1 MKKLIRISFLL
12 LLALVIGIGTADA
25 QNYGRKKKKKKKKK
39 SEKTEQTDDYFDE
52 SGGFA
57 HRLWYGGMINFQIS
71 STSNNSSA
79 LLLGLSPMVG
89 YKFTDNISVGPRV
102 TFNYYEEYIP
112 GDNFKVIQWGIG
124 GFGRVKFSPS
134 IFAHLEYEVLKL
146 DEVSDF
152 GLQEG
157 SENNFYGGL
166 GYNSAGGAGFGY
178 EIMILY
184 NFLEE
189 NRDTQVPI
197 EFRVGFTYNF

>member
-12 LLALVIGIGTADA
+12 MLALVIGIGTADA

-39 SEKTEQTDDYFDE
+39 PKTEKTDDYFDE

-57 HRLWYGGMINFQIS
+57 HRLWYGGMVNFQIG
-71 STSNNSSA
+71 TVGNGSSA

-89 YKFTDNISVGPRV
+89 YKFTDYFSAGPRI
-102 TFNYYEEYIP
+102 TFNYYEEYLP
-112 GDNFKVIQWGIG
+112 GDNFKLIELGLG
-124 GFGRVKFSPS
+124 GFGRVKFSPTL
-134 IFAHLEYEVLKL
+134 FAHIEYEVLSL
-146 DEVSDF
+146 NELSDF
-152 GLQEG
+152 GLEESSQD
-157 SENNFYGGL
+157 NFYGGL
-166 GYNSAGGAGFGY
+166 GYNSAEGAGFGY

>member
-1 MKKLIRISFLL
+1 M
-12 LLALVIGIGTADA
+12 LALIISIGTADA

-39 SEKTEQTDDYFDE
+39 PAKTEQTDDYFDE

-57 HRLWYGGMINFQIS
+57 HRLWYGGMINFQIGS
-71 STSNNSSA
+71 DQFGNSA

-89 YKFTDNISVGPRV
+89 YKFTDYLSAGPRI
-102 TFNYYEEYIP
+102 TFNYYEEYLP
-112 GDNFKVIQWGIG
+112 GPNFKVIQLGIG

-146 DEVSDF
+146 NEVSDF

-157 SENNFYGGL
+157 SENNFYAGL
-166 GYNSAGGAGFGY
+166 GYNSSGGVGFGY
-178 EIMILY
+178 EIMVLY